1 MNNKQIF
8 IEKKGQY
15 TFNIFDI
22 SSIKKVVK
30 KNFNQLKNNDIL
42 LYNEKNEKL
51 YCCRIKASNPFL
63 IDYKGECIFDNND
76 LSFTL
81 KGVCGF
87 IENYSNIEY
96 MMSNLDLKSYNF
108 TKFIIITPSLNSFKS
123 TDMNI
128 FFGLEKFDFYLYM
141 SICFFNQKHNDVR
154 DDICCNINFLKK
166 FINDKNNKSHIK
178 LENINNDKYS
188 KRSATDLK
196 NYMFNM

>member
-76 LSFTL
+76 L
-81 KGVCGF
+81 
-87 IENYSNIEY
+87 
-96 MMSNLDLKSYNF
+96 
-108 TKFIIITPSLNSFKS
+108 NSFKS

-166 FINDKNNKSHIK
+166 FINDKNNKSHIE